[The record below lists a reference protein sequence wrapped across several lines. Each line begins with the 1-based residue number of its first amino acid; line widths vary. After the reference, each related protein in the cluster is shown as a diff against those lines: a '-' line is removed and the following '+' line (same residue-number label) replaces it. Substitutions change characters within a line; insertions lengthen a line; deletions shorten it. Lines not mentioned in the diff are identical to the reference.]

1 MYCSHLHV
9 IDNTSL
15 HPFVEKIIE
24 QSLDLLYK
32 GVMGRVVSHME
43 VGSFVCMY
51 VYALACMCE
60 QACICVCHVF
70 GQTHVRPVCCVC
82 VYALACAHVCMYAC
96 ALACMSKPAFVCTM
110 FLGKRTSDQ
119 FVVCVYS
126 SLIFTHANSQVTEF
140 QKRGLPHAHILLIL
154 DQEDKLRSP
163 DQYDQ
168 LICAEL
174 PDKDSQPE
182 LWEVVTT

>member
-1 MYCSHLHV
+1 MC
-9 IDNTSL
+9 
-15 HPFVEKIIE
+15 KR
-24 QSLDLLYK
+24 LLAC
-32 GVMGRVVSHME
+32 VSKLA
-43 VGSFVCMY
+43 FVCAMFSGKRTSDQF
-51 VYALACMCE
+51 A
-60 QACICVCHVF
+60 
-70 GQTHVRPVCCVC
+70 VC
-82 VYALACAHVCMYAC
+82 VYALARAHVCMYAC

-110 FLGKRTSDQ
+110 FLGKRTSGQ